1 MLIEITIVN
10 YRSISERQTLSL
22 AAGQLSA
29 KYNQASMLTGNS
41 LAPSALRSCCLFGA
55 NAAGKSSFVE
65 AIKFLS
71 TFVEASAKD
80 RQINSKIDTQPFV
93 FDPTWKN
100 APTELE
106 ITFVYKS
113 VLYQYGFV
121 ADQKRIYQEWLYEKP
136 HEDDTRIRRVF
147 SRSLN
152 ETADG
157 YDWYLNRMHLSRERE
172 SWKKNTR
179 SNALFLS
186 TAVQLNSE
194 ELRLPYE
201 WIVEQL
207 QVVEDA
213 SRLSNAYSVMQMVEG
228 NWKND
233 IINFLGS
240 VDIPLD
246 DIEIDVG
253 DFDVSDLPDKLPKEI
268 IDDLK
273 NELRDKKVIKEI
285 HTTRLDST
293 GEKVKLPLENESSG
307 TRILFSLSGPLLD
320 TLQEGTTLIIDELNN
335 NLHPLALDY
344 LINLFASGKS
354 NANGAQ
360 LIFTTH
366 DSSILDNAC
375 LDRDQIWFVSKSS
388 KLSTSAVP
396 LSSFKNRRL
405 PSLQKAYL
413 NGRFGAVPI
422 IDDVELD

>member
-147 SRSLN
+147 R
-152 ETADG
+152 A
-157 YDWYLNRMHLSRERE
+157 HLM
-172 SWKKNTR
+172 K
-179 SNALFLS
+179 
-186 TAVQLNSE
+186 
-194 ELRLPYE
+194 
-201 WIVEQL
+201 L
-207 QVVEDA
+207 Q
-213 SRLSNAYSVMQMVEG
+213 MGM
-228 NWKND
+228 
-233 IINFLGS
+233 
-240 VDIPLD
+240 
-246 DIEIDVG
+246 
-253 DFDVSDLPDKLPKEI
+253 
-268 IDDLK
+268 
-273 NELRDKKVIKEI
+273 
-285 HTTRLDST
+285 T
-293 GEKVKLPLENESSG
+293 G
-307 TRILFSLSGPLLD
+307 I
-320 TLQEGTTLIIDELNN
+320 
-335 NLHPLALDY
+335 
-344 LINLFASGKS
+344 
-354 NANGAQ
+354 
-360 LIFTTH
+360 
-366 DSSILDNAC
+366 SIGC
-375 LDRDQIWFVSKSS
+375 
-388 KLSTSAVP
+388 T
-396 LSSFKNRRL
+396 
-405 PSLQKAYL
+405 
-413 NGRFGAVPI
+413 
-422 IDDVELD
+422 

>member
-1 MLIEITIVN
+1 M
-10 YRSISERQTLSL
+10 
-22 AAGQLSA
+22 
-29 KYNQASMLTGNS
+29 
-41 LAPSALRSCCLFGA
+41 
-55 NAAGKSSFVE
+55 
-65 AIKFLS
+65 
-71 TFVEASAKD
+71 
-80 RQINSKIDTQPFV
+80 
-93 FDPTWKN
+93 
-100 APTELE
+100 
-106 ITFVYKS
+106 
-113 VLYQYGFV
+113 
-121 ADQKRIYQEWLYEKP
+121 
-136 HEDDTRIRRVF
+136 
-147 SRSLN
+147 
-152 ETADG
+152 
-157 YDWYLNRMHLSRERE
+157 
-172 SWKKNTR
+172 
-179 SNALFLS
+179 
-186 TAVQLNSE
+186 
-194 ELRLPYE
+194 
-201 WIVEQL
+201 EQL

-405 PSLQKAYL
+405 PSLQKL
-413 NGRFGAVPI
+413 I
-422 IDDVELD
+422 

>member
-1 MLIEITIVN
+1 MLIEISIEN
-10 YRSISERQTLSL
+10 FRSISERQTLSL

-29 KYNQASMLTGNS
+29 KSNKAAMLTGNS

-71 TFVEASAKD
+71 TFVEASSKD

-93 FDPTWKN
+93 FDPIWRN

-106 ITFVYKS
+106 TTFVYKS

-121 ADQKRIYQEWLYEKP
+121 VDQKRIYQEWLYEKP
-136 HEDDTRIRRVF
+136 LENDTRIRKVF

-157 YDWYLNRMHLSRERE
+157 YDWYLNRAHLSRESE

-194 ELRLPYE
+194 ELRMPYE
-201 WIVEQL
+201 WLVKQL

-213 SRLSNAYSVMQMVEG
+213 SRLSNTYAVMQVVEG

-233 IINFLGS
+233 IINFLKS

-253 DFDVSDLPDKLPKEI
+253 DFDFNDLPDKLPKEI
-268 IDDLK
+268 VDDLK
-273 NELRDKKVIKEI
+273 NELRDKKVISVSQK
-285 HTTRLDST
+285 T
-293 GEKVKLPLENESSG
+293 
-307 TRILFSLSGPLLD
+307 SLSDGILLRPA
-320 TLQEGTTLIIDELNN
+320 TNR
-335 NLHPLALDY
+335 H
-344 LINLFASGKS
+344 
-354 NANGAQ
+354 
-360 LIFTTH
+360 
-366 DSSILDNAC
+366 
-375 LDRDQIWFVSKSS
+375 
-388 KLSTSAVP
+388 LS
-396 LSSFKNRRL
+396 
-405 PSLQKAYL
+405 
-413 NGRFGAVPI
+413 
-422 IDDVELD
+422 

>member
-1 MLIEITIVN
+1 MLIEISIEN
-10 YRSISERQTLSL
+10 FRSISERQTLSL

-29 KYNQASMLTGNS
+29 KSNKAAMLTGNS

-93 FDPTWKN
+93 FDPTWRN

-106 ITFVYKS
+106 TTFVYKS

-121 ADQKRIYQEWLYEKP
+121 VDQKRIYQEWLYEKP
-136 HEDDTRIRRVF
+136 LENDTRIRKVF

-157 YDWYLNRMHLSRERE
+157 YDWYLNRAHLSRESE

-194 ELRLPYE
+194 ELRMPYE
-201 WIVEQL
+201 WLVKQL

-213 SRLSNAYSVMQMVEG
+213 SRLRNTYSVMQVVEG

-233 IINFLGS
+233 IINFLKS

-246 DIEIDVG
+246 DIE
-253 DFDVSDLPDKLPKEI
+253 FDV
-268 IDDLK
+268 
-273 NELRDKKVIKEI
+273 KEI
-285 HTTRLDST
+285 HTTRLDCT
-293 GEKVKLPLENESSG
+293 GEKVKLPIENESSG

-320 TLQEGTTLIIDELNN
+320 TLQEGYTLIIDELNN

-344 LINLFASGKS
+344 LINLFASSKS

-360 LIFTTH
+360 LVFTTH

-375 LDRDQIWFVSKSS
+375 LHRDQIWFVSKSS

-396 LSSFKNRRL
+396 LSSFKDRRL
-405 PSLQKAYL
+405 PSLQKSYL

-422 IDDVELD
+422 IDDIELD